1 MRNAILT
8 LLAALVISPTAGA
21 DAQTT
26 PACAARPAPGSIPAM
41 VCADPELAALD
52 RQLNQ
57 VYAAASR
64 RANNEHPPRLKAEQR
79 GWIKGRDDCW
89 KAVDDRRACVR
100 GNYVQ
105 RIVEL
110 QARYR
115 LVDMKGPLRWQC
127 DGNPAKELVVHF
139 FATEPPSLIAELG
152 DQSSLMTQ
160 QPAASGIHYLGRN
173 EEYREHQGEAMVR
186 WGYGA
191 QPMRCTLARP
201 AAG

>member
-26 PACAARPAPGSIPAM
+26 PACAARSAPGSIPAL

-100 GNYVQ
+100 GSYVQ

-127 DGNPAKELVVHF
+127 DGNPSKELVVHF

-173 EEYREHQGEAMVR
+173 EEYREHQGEAQVR
-186 WGYGA
+186 WGYQA
-191 QPMRCTLARP
+191 TPMRCVP
-201 AAG
+201 AG

>member
-1 MRNAILT
+1 MRDTTLS
-8 LLAALVISPTAGA
+8 LLASLLFASAAGA
-21 DAQTT
+21 HAPAT
-26 PACAARPAPGSIPAM
+26 PACAGRPAAGSIAAL

-52 RQLNQ
+52 RRLNQ

-64 RANNEHPPRLKAEQR
+64 RATNEHPPRLKAEQR

-89 KAVDDRRACVR
+89 KAGDERRSCVR
-100 GNYVQ
+100 SSYEQ

-115 LVDMKGPLRWQC
+115 LVEMKGPFRWRC
-127 DGNPAKELVVHF
+127 DGHAAKELIVNF

-152 DQSSLMTQ
+152 DQDSLMTQ

-173 EEYREHQGEAMVR
+173 EAYREHHGEAVVR
-186 WGYGA
+186 WGDQA
-191 QPMRCTLARP
+191 EPMRCVLTK
-201 AAG
+201 